1 MPRKK
6 CRVVTTFAGQR
17 VSRRPITRGAS
28 LGPAMQRLLRSLN
41 SLGVIMADSAQAARS
56 LESAH
61 TPAARSAVLDR
72 FAADTTR
79 DADRS
84 AA

>member
-1 MPRKK
+1 
-6 CRVVTTFAGQR
+6 VTTFAGQR
-17 VSRRPITRGAS
+17 VYPRPLARGAS